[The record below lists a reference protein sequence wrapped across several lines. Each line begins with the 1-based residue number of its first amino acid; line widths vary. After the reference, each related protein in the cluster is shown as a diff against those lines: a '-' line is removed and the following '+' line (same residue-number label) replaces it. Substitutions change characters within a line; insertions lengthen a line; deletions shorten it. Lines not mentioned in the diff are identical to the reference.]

1 MLVYLLQAGKRNCF
15 TSCSQ
20 NLGRDFLEVPCTTKL
35 IDNHLNFGR
44 AQNDEDQEAR
54 VDFGAVLELL
64 KNDGEGEG
72 GEADN
77 NEDTGSQFS
86 IFVCILT

>member
-1 MLVYLLQAGKRNCF
+1 MFLIVFTEPGK
-15 TSCSQ
+15 
-20 NLGRDFLEVPCTTKL
+20 GFLEVPCTTKL
-35 IDNHLNFGR
+35 IDNQLNFGR

-86 IFVCILT
+86 IFV